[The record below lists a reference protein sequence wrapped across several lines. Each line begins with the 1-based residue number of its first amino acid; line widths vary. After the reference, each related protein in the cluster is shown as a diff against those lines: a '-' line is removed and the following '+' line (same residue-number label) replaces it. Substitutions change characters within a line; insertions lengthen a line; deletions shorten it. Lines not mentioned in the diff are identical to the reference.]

1 MVEPKIV
8 NGPEIFNEFV
18 GKSEEKIRQL
28 FADAIRDQLEKGA
41 KSQLHCIIFDEIDAL
56 CKKRGLQTSNGVYDQ
71 IVNQLLTCID
81 GINGLNNILVIGIT
95 NRKDLIDEAV
105 LRPGRLE
112 VHIEFNIPDEAGRYD
127 VLQIHC
133 QTMKKNGL
141 LGQVNLK
148 EIAKITKNYT
158 GAELE
163 GVVKSAQSFAL
174 EKWKKLPQSQQ
185 TADQIKVN
193 HEDFLKGIT

>member
-1 MVEPKIV
+1 
-8 NGPEIFNEFV
+8 
-18 GKSEEKIRQL
+18 
-28 FADAIRDQLEKGA
+28 
-41 KSQLHCIIFDEIDAL
+41 
-56 CKKRGLQTSNGVYDQ
+56 
-71 IVNQLLTCID
+71 
-81 GINGLNNILVIGIT
+81 
-95 NRKDLIDEAV
+95 
-105 LRPGRLE
+105 
-112 VHIEFNIPDEAGRYD
+112 
-127 VLQIHC
+127 
-133 QTMKKNGL
+133 MKKNGL